1 MHWGSIMKTDRR
13 KVRWFRAGVL
23 LLGLAGGLLIPQAAT
38 LAQGE
43 YEYYYNHINSELGA
57 SYAQEYYNLA
67 KGNYRYEPKLASYC
81 VYAYAN
87 GFKTAY
93 LHGSAHGQSIDNG
106 SYASYGRQLNASAE
120 AAYNQNLAL
129 VRSWVGMTSGA
140 ARHEIEIALYAGW
153 RSGFDR
159 GKREKRTSVP
169 QPTNA
174 DLRSYWSPG
183 KSAGPIPSDDDPY
196 GELRHTR

>member
-1 MHWGSIMKTDRR
+1 MKTNRR
-13 KVRWFRAGVL
+13 KAGWLRGSVL
-23 LLGLAGGLLIPQAAT
+23 LLCLAGALLIPQAAT
-38 LAQGE
+38 LAQGD
-43 YEYYYNHINSELGA
+43 YDFYYAHINSELGA

-81 VYAYAN
+81 VYAFAN
-87 GFKTAY
+87 GFRVAY
-93 LHGSAHGQSIDNG
+93 LHGSAHGQSVDNG
-106 SYASYGRQLNASAE
+106 SYASYGRQLNAAAE
-120 AAYNQNLAL
+120 AAYNQNLSV

-140 ARHEIEIALYAGW
+140 GRHEIEIALYAGW

-159 GKREKRTSVP
+159 GKREKKTSVP
-169 QPTNA
+169 PPTNA

-196 GELRHTR
+196 GELRHRR